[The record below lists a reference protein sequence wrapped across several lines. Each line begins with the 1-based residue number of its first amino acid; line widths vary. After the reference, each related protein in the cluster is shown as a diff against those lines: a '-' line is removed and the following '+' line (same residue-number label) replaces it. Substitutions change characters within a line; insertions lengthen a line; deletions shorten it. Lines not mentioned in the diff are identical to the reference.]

1 MTRYL
6 GTAGVAALTGLA
18 YNTVTAYRSRGKL
31 PTPDAI
37 VEEGGTETWGWLPE
51 TIERWWRERPLGRPG
66 KKASIQWIEDLENG
80 DIMILTDRTNRETL
94 AAWLVGSCESP
105 ADTAR
110 EIFSHKRNEDKVLPS
125 HIMVCRTPPLGSVPP
140 GITLR
145 DLRRLASAA
154 RVTCG
159 DATAIQIVT
168 VLAATRPAEYDE
180 LIAQA

>member
-31 PTPDAI
+31 PSPDAI

-66 KKASIQWIEDLENG
+66 RKPTVHWLEDTASG
-80 DIMILTDRTNRETL
+80 DIIILTETMDAEELTGWVFGTCVDPVRMARKIL
-94 AAWLVGSCESP
+94 ASKDNGPVGNGLEIHSVKQLIIVP
-105 ADTAR
+105 A
-110 EIFSHKRNEDKVLPS
+110 S
-125 HIMVCRTPPLGSVPP
+125 
-140 GITLR
+140 ITLR
-145 DLRRLASAA
+145 DLRRCAYNA

-159 DATAIQIVT
+159 KATAGQIAT
-168 VLAATRPAEYDE
+168 VLASRRPEEYKA
-180 LIAQA
+180 LRK